1 MLFQGQEFAATTRFS
16 YFADHNPELRK
27 LVREGRQKFLHQ
39 FRSIACAECT
49 AELAEPGDRATFESS
64 KLDFAD
70 RERNRPIYRLHGDL
84 LRLRREDPTIATP
97 ARIDGA
103 VLSER
108 AFVIRYFVATDARD
122 RLLLVNLGS
131 DLHLPSVAEPLLAP
145 VRSGGWKI
153 AWSSESPEY
162 GGNGTPDLET
172 TAGWILPARSAVL
185 LEPYERSEL
194 PNAKLSEVD

>member
-1 MLFQGQEFAATTRFS
+1 
-16 YFADHNPELRK
+16 
-27 LVREGRQKFLHQ
+27 V
-39 FRSIACAECT
+39 
-49 AELAEPGDRATFESS
+49 LA
-64 KLDFAD
+64 
-70 RERNRPIYRLHGDL
+70 
-84 LRLRREDPTIATP
+84 
-97 ARIDGA
+97 
-103 VLSER
+103 ER
-108 AFVIRYFVATDARD
+108 AFVIRYFATTDAQD

-145 VRSGGWKI
+145 VRTGGWKI